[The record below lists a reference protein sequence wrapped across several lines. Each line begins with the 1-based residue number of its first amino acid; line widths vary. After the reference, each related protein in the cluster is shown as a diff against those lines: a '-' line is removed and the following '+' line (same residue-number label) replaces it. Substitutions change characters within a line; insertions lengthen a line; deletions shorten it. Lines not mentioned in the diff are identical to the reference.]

1 MRVCALIPSSAR
13 TRLATLCAAALLV
26 GCGGAGDGS
35 TESARESA
43 QAAGDF
49 LMTQADAV
57 RLAGQ
62 ATFGAT
68 YPLVQD
74 LRRKGAQAWIAEQ
87 FALPSSSR
95 YTLGGPDDIHQQ
107 TSNTGFCDQP
117 ANQGPNCWRDNY
129 SSTPLLWDFYRN
141 AVGGPDQLR
150 QRVAYALQQILVV
163 SGVSIESTYGLRSY
177 HNLLLTQAFGNY
189 GTILRRV
196 TLSPVMGDYLNNVN
210 NDRLAPNENYARE
223 LLQLFSIGTCRLNA
237 DGTLRGGSCEATYD
251 NNTVREYAYALTGWT
266 YPAGGATPWG
276 CWPQGANCRYHQG
289 DMVARQAMHDQNA
302 RRLLSN
308 VTVPAGST
316 PAEALSRVIS
326 SLMVHPNT
334 APFVG
339 KQLIQ
344 HLVTSNPSPAY
355 VQRVATAF
363 RTGSF
368 QGFGSGTRGDMQ
380 ATIAAILLDPEARS
394 TPSASGGRLR
404 EPALLFTGMLRALY
418 GRTDGDALGWWWGET
433 LRQHMFRPPSV
444 FNFYPPDYPVAGTT
458 LLGPQFGIHNAGTAL
473 DRMNFATY
481 LVWWGGSGPGAGVP
495 GAVGTRIDL
504 TRFDSY
510 AADPEALVDRL
521 SVLAVGGRLPAAA
534 RTAVID
540 AARTFNPTNDPN
552 NWRINRIRQAA
563 FLIYSSPHYQ
573 IQR

>member
-1 MRVCALIPSSAR
+1 MRVRALIPSIAR
-13 TRLATLCAAALLV
+13 SRLAALAAAALLA
-26 GCGGAGDGS
+26 GCGGGGTGGADAS
-35 TESARESA
+35 RESA

-62 ATFGAT
+62 ASFGAT
-68 YPLVQD
+68 YPLVLD
-74 LRRKGAQAWIAEQ
+74 MRRKGAPAWIAEQ
-87 FALPSSSR
+87 FALPSTSR
-95 YTLGGPDDIHQQ
+95 YTLGNGDGIHRN
-107 TSNTGFCDQP
+107 TSSTDFCDQP
-117 ANQGPNCWRDNY
+117 AHQGPNCWRDNY
-129 SSTPLLWDFYRN
+129 GNTPLVWDFYRN
-141 AVGGPDQLR
+141 AMSGPDQLR

-163 SGVSIESTYGLRSY
+163 SGVSIESTYGLRNY
-177 HNLLLTQAFGNY
+177 HNLLLSTAFGNY
-189 GTILRRV
+189 ATILRRV
-196 TLSPVMGDYLNNVN
+196 TLSPVMGDYLNHVN

-223 LLQLFSIGTCRLNA
+223 LLQLFSIGTCRLEA
-237 DGTLRGGSCEATYD
+237 DGTLRGGSCQPTYD
-251 NNTVREYAYALTGWT
+251 NQTVREYAYALTGWT
-266 YPAGGATPWG
+266 YPAGGATAWG
-276 CWPQGANCRYHQG
+276 CWPQGANCQYHQG
-289 DMVARQAMHDQNA
+289 DMVARQAMHDQNE

-308 VTVPAGST
+308 TTVPAGST
-316 PAEALSRVIS
+316 PAEALARVIN
-326 SLMVHPNT
+326 SLMTHPNT

-363 RTGSF
+363 RSGSF

-394 TPSASGGRLR
+394 TPTATGGRLR

-433 LRQHMFRPPSV
+433 LRQHLFRPPSV
-444 FNFYPPDYPVAGTT
+444 FNFYAPDYPVAGTA
-458 LLGPQFGIHNAGTAL
+458 LVGPQFGIHNAGTAL

-481 LVWWGGSGPGAGVP
+481 LVWWGGSGPESGVP
-495 GAVGTRIDL
+495 NAVGTRIDL

-510 AADPEALVDRL
+510 AADPAALVDRL
-521 SVLAVGGRLPAAA
+521 SILAVGGRLPTAA
-534 RTAVID
+534 RSAVID
-540 AARTFNPTNDPN
+540 AARTFNPTTDPD